1 MRIHFSAALLAAAL
15 TVACTPEQSE
25 RPVSTAA
32 QAAQS
37 ASPAQPAPGEEI
49 DGETYFNLV
58 RGNTIEGI
66 TNRGVDIAIYVA
78 EDGTQRMYW
87 QSMRSQGRDD
97 GRIVLRDGRACSSW
111 RIARG
116 GQEACGR
123 IFRDGDTFRGVDRD
137 TGQVISTFR
146 IVPGNPRGL

>member
-1 MRIHFSAALLAAAL
+1 MRISSSAAVLAALLIGACAPDEPRPVAAAPAQP
-15 TVACTPEQSE
+15 VA
-25 RPVSTAA
+25 AG
-32 QAAQS
+32 
-37 ASPAQPAPGEEI
+37 QPAPGEEL

-66 TNRGVDIAIYVA
+66 TNRGVDISIYVA
-78 EDGTQRMYW
+78 EDGAQRMLW
-87 QSMRSQGRDD
+87 RSMRSSGRDD
-97 GRIVLRDGRACSSW
+97 GRIVLRDGKACSSW

-123 IFRDGDTFRGVDRD
+123 IFRDGETFRGVDRD

-146 IVPGNPRGL
+146 ILPGNPRRL